1 MRIRIAIAVLALSAT
16 LTGCGVTDLAK
27 QAADATACKALDS
40 TIKSITDSY
49 QSGVIDSGLITQ
61 IDALVGE
68 QARSL
73 LSTGLADDL
82 KLLTGALGQTNSA
95 ESSREQIK
103 ELTDSIS
110 KRCADA
116 GVNRIGKQ
124 SRPKVLQTLRYVY
137 LQFRCEQITI

>member
-1 MRIRIAIAVLALSAT
+1 MRIRITLVAITLTVT

-40 TIKSITDSY
+40 TIKTITDSY

-103 ELTDSIS
+103 VLTDSIS

-116 GVNRIGKQ
+116 GVNSIGM
-124 SRPKVLQTLRYVY
+124 
-137 LQFRCEQITI
+137 

>member
-1 MRIRIAIAVLALSAT
+1 MVKDSLMRIRAALVALILATA

-40 TIKSITDSY
+40 SIKTITDSY

-103 ELTDSIS
+103 VLTDSIS

-116 GVNRIGKQ
+116 GVNSIGK
-124 SRPKVLQTLRYVY
+124 
-137 LQFRCEQITI
+137 